1 MGQIVKQMGGDTTR
15 YYWYPGDKKEYLRS
29 AAAIV
34 LGILAYLV
42 LHAVTH
48 ASLMPAVAG
57 TSIAAML
64 AGFNFGRRD
73 SRAIAAF
80 AEATSAGRDKNAARS
95 RRRTAVVHSGRAVW
109 RGFAEGAGGAAAAI
123 LIANLP
129 ADGVVANWLLP
140 WCRPRLALWHI
151 SWGWSSRASVTAG
164 PPVSRQRLP
173 AIRQRPRTRRNPTTR
188 RRPSGPSGRRAS
200 SRAADL
206 LSRPII

>member
-1 MGQIVKQMGGDTTR
+1 MGQIVKRMGGDTTR

-95 RRRTAVVHSGRAVW
+95 RRRTAVVHSGHAVW

-140 WCRPRLALWHI
+140 LVPAALGALAHQLGMVFESLGH
-151 SWGWSSRASVTAG
+151 
-164 PPVSRQRLP
+164 
-173 AIRQRPRTRRNPTTR
+173 
-188 RRPSGPSGRRAS
+188 
-200 SRAADL
+200 SRAAGEPATAAGDPATAAHAAK
-206 LSRPII
+206 SDDQTAAERAIGTAGIKPRG